1 MLSSLLLS
9 FALAPVAPL
18 CATPLVQDAGDL
30 AQGRALL
37 DAGDAG
43 AAVERLTD
51 ALDGLAPDEA
61 RELRLLLAEAQVAAG
76 QADQAVVTLDG
87 FDARQDHDVAL
98 ALGRAYAA
106 WAGNLEVAGAPPKDV
121 ELTLL
126 DAKRSYER
134 AFALA
139 PEGSA
144 DAARELGSLELW
156 RFGGTTRALG
166 IAESGLESTPG
177 DAELLLLLGNCRLM
191 QFWDASQSEDEA
203 AAGSLFDQ
211 AVAAM
216 RAADAALPRERV
228 DAQQQLQWLHEVRGL
243 PNEAVAASIAVVTR
257 APDASFDELY
267 RLARRYASERRFDAS
282 GAALEA
288 MVRLSA
294 RDVTRRLAAE
304 EQLDAVALELSWS
317 IDPFYASGDRAT
329 ARTILA
335 AIVAAEPASRDVW
348 YNYSVLC
355 QETGSYDDAERALQT
370 LIEMDPADPRPYNDL
385 ATLLKF
391 DLERDF
397 SRATELYDRCI
408 ALADAQLAD
417 DGLDPARR
425 DEISTARQ
433 LAASNRDNDTGS
445 PVRGLLDR
453 LREGLRNV
461 NLPGGDEGGTDGDA
475 EGA

>member
-156 RFGGTTRALG
+156 RFGGTT
-166 IAESGLESTPG
+166 
-177 DAELLLLLGNCRLM
+177 
-191 QFWDASQSEDEA
+191 AS
-203 AAGSLFDQ
+203 
-211 AVAAM
+211 
-216 RAADAALPRERV
+216 
-228 DAQQQLQWLHEVRGL
+228 
-243 PNEAVAASIAVVTR
+243 
-257 APDASFDELY
+257 
-267 RLARRYASERRFDAS
+267 
-282 GAALEA
+282 
-288 MVRLSA
+288 
-294 RDVTRRLAAE
+294 
-304 EQLDAVALELSWS
+304 
-317 IDPFYASGDRAT
+317 
-329 ARTILA
+329 
-335 AIVAAEPASRDVW
+335 
-348 YNYSVLC
+348 
-355 QETGSYDDAERALQT
+355 
-370 LIEMDPADPRPYNDL
+370 
-385 ATLLKF
+385 
-391 DLERDF
+391 
-397 SRATELYDRCI
+397 
-408 ALADAQLAD
+408 
-417 DGLDPARR
+417 
-425 DEISTARQ
+425 
-433 LAASNRDNDTGS
+433 
-445 PVRGLLDR
+445 
-453 LREGLRNV
+453 
-461 NLPGGDEGGTDGDA
+461 
-475 EGA
+475 